1 MQEKEKLEQPK
12 LVEIEESNSSTE
24 LNVPAGDESNSTAS
38 PQQEP
43 ASQSAPATTESDET
57 LSVYGDLEDV
67 TASEKKDD
75 QKTLPPGASE
85 ILVTDRILAYI
96 IDTCIVSTIS
106 TLFFLALMSI
116 VVFNGGD
123 YASIF
128 LSKLQ
133 ASMAESPTQLLIWV
147 WSFTTYNCVI
157 PLFAWIFLAYTTRDF
172 SSASFIAFIFMILGP
187 VVRLAYQSVFVSGR
201 RQATVGMMFSGIK
214 VERVDGSR
222 LGILSALFRE
232 LIIFFEFLTFY
243 ILAFFPFIASVQ
255 PDPRRLHDKLSG
267 AILVRR
273 RYGLTLHEFSE
284 LLPIGLAAISVAALI
299 LGSNIYEANFGK
311 AADLRQL
318 EVIRKANGENSENYM
333 RQLWRYTLKR
343 ADAGDY
349 ANTFTSKSDL
359 QKSISTIE
367 LLSECWGDKDER
379 VSTLTKTLIKN
390 SSPNRFLK
398 ERETLLNL
406 AMVQKPQQGDT
417 KDYAPTGELCQIYL
431 ARAKALPNEQSLA
444 LYQKIYDLGKS
455 KLDKSVNTY
464 KLRSAFMCAADALG
478 YQQELLAQMNDYK
491 EEKYSIED
499 LNKLNWSYWDY
510 RLFQLM
516 LADHS
521 QFILHNHCAEI
532 ISDLSTWEQQPGN
545 EVRLKTP
552 RAKPDPIEERT
563 IERLSRSYP
572 TLMVQLKPSYWK
584 YGGSP

>member
-24 LNVPAGDESNSTAS
+24 LNVPADDESNSTAS
-38 PQQEP
+38 PQPEP
-43 ASQSAPATTESDET
+43 ASQHVPAPSASDET

-106 TLFFLALMSI
+106 TIFFISIMSI

-133 ASMAESPTQLLIWV
+133 SSMSESPTQLLTCI
-147 WSFTTYNCVI
+147 WSFTAYNCVI

-172 SSASFIAFIFMILGP
+172 SSASLIAFIFMLLGP
-187 VVRLAYQSVFVSGR
+187 LVRLIYHCAFISGK

-222 LGILSALFRE
+222 LGILRSLFRE
-232 LIIFFEFLTFY
+232 FIIFFEFFTFY
-243 ILAFFPFIASVQ
+243 VLAFCPFTTSVP
-255 PDPRRLHDKLSG
+255 PDSRRLHDKLTGVVS
-267 AILVRR
+267 VRR
-273 RYGLTLHEFSE
+273 KYGLSMHELNE
-284 LLPIGLAAISVAALI
+284 LLPMGLAAISVAALI
-299 LGSNIYEANFGK
+299 VSSNLYEANFGK
-311 AADLRQL
+311 VADLRQL
-318 EVIRKANGENSENYM
+318 EAIRKTNGENSENYR

-379 VSTLTKTLIKN
+379 VSALTKALIKN
-390 SSPNRFLK
+390 GSPNRFLK

-406 AMVQKPQQGDT
+406 AMVQKPQEGDT
-417 KDYAPTGELCQIYL
+417 RDYAPTGELCQIYL
-431 ARAKALPNEQSLA
+431 ARARALPNEPSLE
-444 LYQKIYDLGKS
+444 LYRKIYILGKS

-478 YQQELLAQMNDYK
+478 YQQELLAQMNDYG

-521 QFILHNHCAEI
+521 QFILHNHSAEI